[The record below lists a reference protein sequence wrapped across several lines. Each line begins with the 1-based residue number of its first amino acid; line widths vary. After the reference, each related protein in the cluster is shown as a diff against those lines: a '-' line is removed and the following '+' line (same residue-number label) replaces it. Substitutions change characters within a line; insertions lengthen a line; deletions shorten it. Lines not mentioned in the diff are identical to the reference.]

1 MCYRCQEVG
10 GGDGKYSVIII
21 VVYVLYSICNVVF
34 SSDTKPIGVIAKPQL
49 VVLNTYEN
57 NSYDMIIII
66 TTLSL
71 LHNNNDD
78 NV

>member
-10 GGDGKYSVIII
+10 GGDGKYSVII

-57 NSYDMIIII
+57 NSYD
-66 TTLSL
+66 
-71 LHNNNDD
+71 NNN
-78 NV
+78 NTVSPGAIMREN